1 MGKRECCLFLSL
13 GDGLLLGDTSL
24 LASELAQVVQ
34 LGTTHFTDLVYLNRI
49 DVRGLKGEN
58 TLYAHGARHLAH
70 GETLLLTLA
79 VDLDDHAAI
88 ELDTLL

>member
-13 GDGLLLGDTSL
+13 GDGLLLGDTGL
-24 LASELAQVVQ
+24 LASELTQVVQ
-34 LGTTHFTDLVYLNRI
+34 LGATHFTDLVHLDRV
-49 DVRGLKGEN
+49 DVGRLQGEN
-58 TLYAHGARHLAH
+58 TLHTHGAGHLAH